1 MVSKSHIVLP
11 LCFDCL
17 DALFFRR
24 LNALVWN
31 AVPSEVKQ
39 EEYVFQNSFIKTT
52 LNIVL
57 RPLQFKRPYLRR
69 HFMNLTVKHK
79 TKEQVTG
86 ATV

>member
-17 DALFFRR
+17 DPLFFRR
-24 LNALVWN
+24 LNTLVWN
-31 AVPSEVKQ
+31 AVPSEDKQ
-39 EEYVFQNSFIKTT
+39 EEYVFQNT

-79 TKEQVTG
+79 TKEQVLWLM
-86 ATV
+86 